1 MVWTR
6 PLLIAAPFVL
16 AACSSGTQGTGF
28 VERLGDDTLAVEEFL
43 RAADHIEGRVLLR
56 WPITRVASY
65 TATLGPDETIT
76 RLEIDWVTP
85 PENPEGPGPE
95 HVVIELAGD
104 SATVVRQAADSAD
117 TTRIEVPERT
127 IPTLGKTPVAVA
139 FWEQAVR
146 QARASGEE
154 EWSFNMLTA
163 GRASPAENAITRRSP
178 DTVAMGF
185 FGMPMLAGVDPD
197 GHILGISGHE
207 TTFKVQTERVRSLN
221 VQRLAA
227 DFATRDARGEG
238 LGVPS
243 PPDSVVAIAGGANF
257 RIDYSQPAK
266 RGREIWG
273 SLVPFNEIWRTGAD
287 AATMFSTD
295 RDLVIGGAR
304 VPAGDYTLWST
315 FTETTD
321 TLIINEQTG
330 QWGTA
335 YDGSYDLVRVPM
347 ERGELSEPVERFT
360 MEIEPRDEGG
370 VLRLMWDRRVLWV
383 DMQVVN

>member
-1 MVWTR
+1 V
-6 PLLIAAPFVL
+6 LIAAPLVL
-16 AACSSGTQGTGF
+16 AACGTQGVAF
-28 VERLGDDTLAVEEFL
+28 VERLGDDTLAVEEFT
-43 RAADHIEGRVLLR
+43 RAADRIEGRVMMR
-56 WPITRVASY
+56 WPVTRVASY

-104 SATVVRQAADSAD
+104 SATVVRQAAESAD

-163 GRASPAENAITRRSP
+163 GRAGPAENAITRRGA

-185 FGMPMLAGVDPD
+185 FGMPMLAGIDPD

-207 TTFKVQTERVRSLN
+207 TTFEVQTERVRSLN
-221 VQRLAA
+221 VQSLAA

-238 LGVPS
+238 FGVPS

-273 SLVPFNEIWRTGAD
+273 SLVPFNEIWRTGAN

-315 FTETTD
+315 FTESTD
-321 TLIINEQTG
+321 TLIINQQTG
-330 QWGTA
+330 QWGTE

-347 ERGELSEPVERFT
+347 ERGELSEPAERFT
-360 MEIEPRDEGG
+360 MEIEPRDEGC
-370 VLRLMWDRRVLWV
+370 VLRLMWDRRMLSV